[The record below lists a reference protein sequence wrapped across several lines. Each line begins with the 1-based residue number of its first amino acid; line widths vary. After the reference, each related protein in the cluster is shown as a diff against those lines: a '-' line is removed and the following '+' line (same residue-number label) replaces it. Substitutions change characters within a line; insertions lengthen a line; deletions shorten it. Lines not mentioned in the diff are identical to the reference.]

1 MNPINPVCRPAT
13 ENEINYG
20 EAKWCAKCTSECDSK
35 GKDELVMCD
44 YFKTNDN
51 DRIVLGCPSLM
62 PHALPGGL
70 DSVALAEEGT
80 PMPEPK
86 DFAAKAK
93 LHLVHAMTKHPYFAD
108 KIYFSSNEFDT
119 QGYKLCEARNRFKY
133 EIENNMVHASTVLE
147 CEICEAMFAAESG
160 TNGEAISEC
169 YDAIAVLMRMIMFF
183 EGTQKLGNPQ
193 TKGFHA
199 EMNRGEIGEM
209 IGREATREKSSQVG
223 NKAAMRDAC
232 ANIAEYAKAASC
244 HTDDSHLLGYLY
256 QIERWAES
264 AIAAPP
270 RNCDVGKPEEQQ
282 DRFREFCRRHFDARE
297 CGLGRSVAKCPA
309 YQGGKN
315 PDCSLWW
322 AQMPYEEGGAK

>member
-1 MNPINPVCRPAT
+1 MNPINQVCRPAT

-51 DRIVLGCPSLM
+51 DPIVPGFPSLM

-70 DSVALAEEGT
+70 DRVALAEEGT
-80 PMPEPK
+80 PMPEPN

-108 KIYFSSNEFDT
+108 KIYFSSNEFDI
-119 QGYKLCEARNRFKY
+119 QGYKLCEARNRLKY

-183 EGTQKLGNPQ
+183 EGTQKLGKP
-193 TKGFHA
+193 
-199 EMNRGEIGEM
+199 
-209 IGREATREKSSQVG
+209 S
-223 NKAAMRDAC
+223 D
-232 ANIAEYAKAASC
+232 
-244 HTDDSHLLGYLY
+244 
-256 QIERWAES
+256 ER
-264 AIAAPP
+264 IP
-270 RNCDVGKPEEQQ
+270 C
-282 DRFREFCRRHFDARE
+282 
-297 CGLGRSVAKCPA
+297 
-309 YQGGKN
+309 
-315 PDCSLWW
+315 
-322 AQMPYEEGGAK
+322 

>member
-51 DRIVLGCPSLM
+51 DPIVPGCPSLM
-62 PHALPGGL
+62 PHALPGGF
-70 DSVALAEEGT
+70 DSVAHAEEGT
-80 PMPEPK
+80 QMPEPK

-108 KIYFSSNEFDT
+108 KIYFSSKKFDI
-119 QGYKLCEARNRFKY
+119 QGYKLREARNRLKY

-183 EGTQKLGNPQ
+183 EGTQKLGNPT
-193 TKGFHA
+193 TKGFHDCEA
-199 EMNRGEIGEM
+199 AAKRE
-209 IGREATREKSSQVG
+209 REATREKSSLVG
-223 NKAAMRDAC
+223 NAAKMREALSDAC
-232 ANIAEYAKAASC
+232 YAMFNFLKTQNCGYEEMAKALDKAKAA
-244 HTDDSHLLGYLY
+244 L
-256 QIERWAES
+256 
-264 AIAAPP
+264 AAPP
-270 RNCDVGKPEEQQ
+270 RNCDVGTDEEQS
-282 DRFREFCRRHFDARE
+282 RRYEELCDSHT
-297 CGLGRSVAKCPA
+297 CGSICSASGCHL
-309 YQGGKN
+309 YDY
-315 PDCSLWW
+315 DCSPFAW
-322 AQMPYEEGGAK
+322 AQMPYEEGGEK

>member
-20 EAKWCAKCTSECDSK
+20 KAKWCAKCTSECDSK

-51 DRIVLGCPSLM
+51 DPIVPGCQSLM
-62 PHALPGGL
+62 PHALPGGF
-70 DSVALAEEGT
+70 DSVAPAEEGT

-108 KIYFSSNEFDT
+108 KIYFSSKQFDI
-119 QGYKLCEARNRFKY
+119 QEYKLREARSRLKY

-169 YDAIAVLMRMIMFF
+169 YDSIAVLMRMIMFF
-183 EGTQKLGNPQ
+183 EGTQKLGNPS
-193 TKGFHA
+193 TNDSMTDMTTSGCLLHIRKEERPMERSTNALAELAERLDYLVRFVSIGVDYFHKAQRIVA
-199 EMNRGEIGEM
+199 ELAKVEYGDDGHIRYWTDTEIKLKNC
-209 IGREATREKSSQVG
+209 R
-223 NKAAMRDAC
+223 
-232 ANIAEYAKAASC
+232 
-244 HTDDSHLLGYLY
+244 
-256 QIERWAES
+256 
-264 AIAAPP
+264 AIA
-270 RNCDVGKPEEQQ
+270 
-282 DRFREFCRRHFDARE
+282 
-297 CGLGRSVAKCPA
+297 
-309 YQGGKN
+309 
-315 PDCSLWW
+315 
-322 AQMPYEEGGAK
+322 EEGGAK